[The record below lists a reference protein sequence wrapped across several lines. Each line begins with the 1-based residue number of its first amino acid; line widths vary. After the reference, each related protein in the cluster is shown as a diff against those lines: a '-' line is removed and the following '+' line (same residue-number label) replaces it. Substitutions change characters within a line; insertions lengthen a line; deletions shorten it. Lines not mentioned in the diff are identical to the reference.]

1 MAKNPNIPCE
11 LCQERAFVAYG
22 RKLKKLTSALVGCA
36 RIKHD
41 RLVLNDMSVER
52 GEGPVFTDLDEWN
65 EGFDSGAMLLFDRML
80 TPAERAVGMEI
91 AHDAA
96 GRFAEVGV
104 CPAPIFVAMV
114 FDKMSKSG
122 ISKLERFCD
131 PDFCVAWD
139 GGDGK
144 HYCVSMGKW
153 ASEHAGTSVY
163 KALLAG
169 ELEHVCFFGLKG
181 DRKCLAR
188 SFKWDDDLGD
198 MP

>member
-1 MAKNPNIPCE
+1 MAENFD
-11 LCQERAFVAYG
+11 LMQGRALVSYG
-22 RKLKKLTSALVGCA
+22 RKLKKLTSVLVGCA
-36 RIKHD
+36 RIKYD
-41 RLVLNDMSVER
+41 RLALNNMSVKR
-52 GEGPVFTDLDEWN
+52 GGGPVFTGFDEWN

-80 TPAERAVGMEI
+80 TPAERAISTEV

-114 FDKMSKSG
+114 FDKMANLG
-122 ISKLERFCD
+122 IENLGRFCD
-131 PDFCVAWD
+131 PDFGVAWD

-144 HYCVSMGKW
+144 HYCTSMGRW

-169 ELEHVCFFGLKG
+169 ELEYVCSFGPKG

-188 SFKWDDDLGD
+188 SFECDGV
-198 MP
+198 

>member
-1 MAKNPNIPCE
+1 MAKNHDAVR
-11 LCQERAFVAYG
+11 ERAIVSYA

-36 RIKHD
+36 EIKHH
-41 RLVLNDMSVER
+41 RSALNDMSVER
-52 GEGPVFTDLDEWN
+52 GEGPVFTDLGEWN

-80 TPAERAVGMEI
+80 TPAERAISTEV

-114 FDKMSKSG
+114 FDKMASLG
-122 ISKLERFCD
+122 IQNLGRFCD
-131 PDFCVAWD
+131 SDFGVAWD

-144 HYCVSMGKW
+144 HYCTSMGRW

-169 ELEHVCFFGLKG
+169 ELEHVCFFGPKG

-188 SFKWDDDLGD
+188 SFEWDG
-198 MP
+198 